1 VTGGRVTVG
10 AGGEWPHRRQ
20 GQAGARR
27 PRFPRHG
34 PGGIFS
40 ELWNKDA
47 GTPLSN
53 TNHASGFDC
62 TGVTDGDQLMDKII
76 IHVLC
81 LKEGFVISALRVSRF
96 KNKNITH
103 VALLKDDF
111 VILILHLEK

>member
-1 VTGGRVTVG
+1 MD
-10 AGGEWPHRRQ
+10 
-20 GQAGARR
+20 
-27 PRFPRHG
+27 
-34 PGGIFS
+34 
-40 ELWNKDA
+40 KDA
-47 GTPLSN
+47 GTPLSK
-53 TNHASGFDC
+53 TTHASGFDC